1 LTGKPA
7 LPPAWSFG
15 LWLSTSFTT
24 DYSEETVMH
33 FIDEMQARDI
43 PFDVFHFDCFWMKE
57 FEWCGFEWNDE
68 LFPDPK
74 GLLKKIHDKGLKV
87 SLWINPYIGQKAS
100 VYQECKE
107 KGYFIKNQAGEVWQ
121 WDLWQAGQGIIDFTN
136 PEARQWYKDRLKE
149 LIELG
154 VDSFKTDF
162 GERIPEDAVYYDGSD
177 PKKMHNYYTYLYNET
192 VFELLAE
199 MRENQAVLFARS
211 ASVGSQKFPVHWGGD
226 NLSEYSSMAESLR
239 GGLSFVLSGF
249 GFWSHDI
256 GGFEEQATPDLY
268 KRWTQFG
275 LLSTHSRYHGNVEY
289 RVPWNF
295 GEEAAK
301 VSQAFSKLKNRLMP
315 YIYRQ
320 AAATA
325 KTGIPLMRP
334 LMLEFPEDPTVYA
347 IDKQYMLGDRLL
359 AAPIFNEQGKVPF
372 YLPAGTWTNYLDN
385 KRYEGQKW
393 WEESYDYFHL
403 PLMVRP
409 NSLIIEGSVEQTAA
423 YDYTENLTIH
433 AFEITEAVSAEVCD
447 QQGVPAGKI
456 SIEPEERGYRVCME
470 GVENVQVLFRNRSFA
485 NAQRH
490 PFGSMIT
497 MDGQEMIVFE

>member
-1 LTGKPA
+1 MVAYP
-7 LPPAWSFG
+7 
-15 LWLSTSFTT
+15 LS
-24 DYSEETVMH
+24 Y
-33 FIDEMQARDI
+33 
-43 PFDVFHFDCFWMKE
+43 
-57 FEWCGFEWNDE
+57 
-68 LFPDPK
+68 L
-74 GLLKKIHDKGLKV
+74 V
-87 SLWINPYIGQKAS
+87 S
-100 VYQECKE
+100 
-107 KGYFIKNQAGEVWQ
+107 
-121 WDLWQAGQGIIDFTN
+121 
-136 PEARQWYKDRLKE
+136 
-149 LIELG
+149 
-154 VDSFKTDF
+154 
-162 GERIPEDAVYYDGSD
+162 
-177 PKKMHNYYTYLYNET
+177 
-192 VFELLAE
+192 
-199 MRENQAVLFARS
+199 
-211 ASVGSQKFPVHWGGD
+211 
-226 NLSEYSSMAESLR
+226 
-239 GGLSFVLSGF
+239 

-347 IDKQYMLGDRLL
+347 IDKQYMLGNRLL
-359 AAPIFNEQGKVPF
+359 VAPIFNEQGKVPF

-423 YDYTENLTIH
+423 YDYTKNLIVH
-433 AFEITEAVSAEVCD
+433 AFGNNGS
-447 QQGVPAGKI
+447 
-456 SIEPEERGYRVCME
+456 
-470 GVENVQVLFRNRSFA
+470 SFC
-485 NAQRH
+485 
-490 PFGSMIT
+490 
-497 MDGQEMIVFE
+497 

>member
-1 LTGKPA
+1 
-7 LPPAWSFG
+7 
-15 LWLSTSFTT
+15 
-24 DYSEETVMH
+24 M
-33 FIDEMQARDI
+33 
-43 PFDVFHFDCFWMKE
+43 
-57 FEWCGFEWNDE
+57 
-68 LFPDPK
+68 
-74 GLLKKIHDKGLKV
+74 
-87 SLWINPYIGQKAS
+87 
-100 VYQECKE
+100 
-107 KGYFIKNQAGEVWQ
+107 
-121 WDLWQAGQGIIDFTN
+121 
-136 PEARQWYKDRLKE
+136 
-149 LIELG
+149 IELG

-177 PKKMHNYYTYLYNET
+177 PKKMHNYYAYLYNET

-301 VSQAFSKLKNRLMP
+301 VSQSFSKLKNRLMP

-320 AAATA
+320 AADTA

-334 LMLEFPEDPTVYA
+334 LMLEFPEDQTVYA

-359 AAPIFNEQGKVPF
+359 VAPIFN
-372 YLPAGTWTNYLDN
+372 
-385 KRYEGQKW
+385 
-393 WEESYDYFHL
+393 
-403 PLMVRP
+403 
-409 NSLIIEGSVEQTAA
+409 EQTAA
-423 YDYTENLTIH
+423 YDYTKNLIVH

-447 QQGVPAGKI
+447 QQGVPAGTI
-456 SIEPEERGYRVCME
+456 SIEPEGSGYRICME
-470 GVENVQVLFRNRSFA
+470 GLEKVQVLFRNRSFA

-490 PFGSMIT
+490 PFGSLIT
-497 MDGQEMIVFE
+497 IDGQEMTVFE